1 MRYAVLGD
9 SAKAPLPTGH
19 VVSVIT
25 VCMALGMLS
34 MQESCCWEGQR
45 ETCMGGGNEVPQQEP
60 AKHLLWTHSQL
71 HSCLSVRSESS
82 KHRKHYC
89 LVFVFIAEIYL

>member
-19 VVSVIT
+19 MVSVIT

-45 ETCMGGGNEVPQQEP
+45 EGP
-60 AKHLLWTHSQL
+60 AWGEAMR
-71 HSCLSVRSESS
+71 CLSRNQQSIYSGHTASFIVVSVSGLKAVSTENVIAW
-82 KHRKHYC
+82 C
-89 LVFVFIAEIYL
+89 LYS